1 MLKKKD
7 AQGMSIK
14 MIVLAIIALIILVV
28 LLGIFSGNIGNFIET
43 VKGVFIEE
51 VKGAQ
56 PGQ

>member
-43 VKGVFIEE
+43 VKG
-51 VKGAQ
+51 AQ